1 LKFLGKRK
9 VGLSGR
15 RAFYG
20 YLFILPFI
28 IGFALFMVKPLVQSL
43 RMSFSNVILNAAG
56 TEDTGAATDGEGAL
70 TASADDEEEAETEG
84 LVEWLSARQEK
95 WEDPDYAEQA
105 KVKKQKEGIKL
116 EPNHFANYKRALTVD
131 PEFNR
136 MLVESIE
143 QMIFQSIATIVFSF
157 FVALILNQKFKGRTF
172 VRSIFFLTVILSSGV
187 LVGLEYNNAL
197 MQQLKDT
204 IEKSGSSNSITQVLE
219 DILVSNT
226 GGVNGT
232 GGKVF
237 KVLFEI
243 IDSIYDVAMASG
255 IQIIIFLSGLQNISP
270 SMYEAA
276 QMEGCTSW
284 ESLWKITVPMV
295 SPLLLVCWVY
305 TIVDFFMKTDNKIME
320 KIENQMVIQL
330 NYGYSSALAWI
341 YFAVCMLLIGL
352 SSLIISKVVYN
363 YD

>member
-1 LKFLGKRK
+1 MSKSEQKK
-9 VGLSGR
+9 KKKPVGLTKR
-15 RAFYG
+15 RALYG
-20 YLFILPFI
+20 YIFILPFI
-28 IGFALFMVKPLVQSL
+28 VGFIFFMVKPLFQSL
-43 RMSFSNVILNAAG
+43 RMSFSEVVISNSGFKLN
-56 TEDTGAATDGEGAL
+56 
-70 TASADDEEEAETEG
+70 
-84 LVEWLSARQEK
+84 W
-95 WEDPDYAEQA
+95 
-105 KVKKQKEGIKL
+105 
-116 EPNHFANYKRALTVD
+116 NNFANFKRAFTID

-136 MLVESIE
+136 MLVESVT
-143 QMIFQSIATIVFSF
+143 QMIYRSLATIVFSF
-157 FVALILNQKFKGRTF
+157 FVALLLNQKFKGRAF
-172 VRSIFFLTVILSSGV
+172 ARSIFFLTVILSSGV

-204 IEKSGSSNSITQVLE
+204 IEKSGNSNSITQVLE
-219 DILVSNT
+219 NILVSNT
-226 GGVNGT
+226 GGVNGLS
-232 GGKVF
+232 GSVF
-237 KVLFEI
+237 EILFEI

-295 SPLLLVCWVY
+295 SPLMLVCWIY

-320 KIENQMVIQL
+320 KINYQMVNQL

-341 YFAVCMLLIGL
+341 YFVVCMLLIGL
-352 SSLIISKVVYN
+352 SSLIISRVVYD